1 MTSAKSLKAV
11 NTSAKC
17 FVPKSTLKS
26 TTFPTIS
33 STACYSTVQYHQSEH
48 NAFLY
53 NKYTKPTGK
62 TTRPTVV
69 ISSDSDEI
77 ETVSGHVRV

>member
-1 MTSAKSLKAV
+1 MTSAQSLKAV
-11 NTSAKC
+11 NTTAKC

-33 STACYSTVQYHQSEH
+33 SSAYYSTVQYQQSEH
-48 NAFLY
+48 NALLY
-53 NKYTKPTGK
+53 NTYSKPTGK
-62 TTRPTVV
+62 TTRPTVI
-69 ISSDSDEI
+69 ISSDSDEV